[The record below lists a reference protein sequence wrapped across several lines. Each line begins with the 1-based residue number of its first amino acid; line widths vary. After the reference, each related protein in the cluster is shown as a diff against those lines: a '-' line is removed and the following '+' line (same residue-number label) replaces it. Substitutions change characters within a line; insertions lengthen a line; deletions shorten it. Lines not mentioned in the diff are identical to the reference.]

1 MDIFDS
7 ILKTFWE
14 RPSYQR
20 VFLAFTVGLF
30 LSCAARVAQSQET
43 QPRSATPSAVLAR

>member
-1 MDIFDS
+1 MDFLDS
-7 ILKTFWE
+7 ILKAFWE

-30 LSCAARVAQSQET
+30 LSCAARVAQQTDDAGIGTAS
-43 QPRSATPSAVLAR
+43 SVLAPR